1 MALNWAPVENGEIKE
16 TESQNSLK
24 NQSKTS
30 NNGMDK
36 DAFLQLLV
44 AQMQYQDPLEPTSN
58 TEYISQYAQF
68 SQVEQMQNMAAST
81 DLSRASSLVGEY
93 VYIKTQNSKGGS
105 DVVYGKVDYVV
116 YENNKAYLS
125 IDEALYSLDDL
136 DTVVD
141 KTYKDAY
148 DKAWNFAT
156 RMNKLPGVMG
166 IDMSNAREIDE
177 LAAIYKDMNDYE
189 KSFVAEDYVKA
200 LDKYVERLKVVRDA
214 AEKTAANDLTRR
226 VRVLPALEEITAE
239 DVKEIQALAN
249 IYEGL
254 SEDGKKLVDSDV
266 VETLNKYVERAT
278 ELSKEEKPAE
288 GDSGDGDPSEDGSTE
303 EA

>member
-1 MALNWAPVENGEIKE
+1 MALNWAPVENGQIKE

-148 DKAWNFAT
+148 DKAWNFAV

-200 LDKYVERLKVVRDA
+200 LNKYVERLKVVREA

-226 VRVLPALEEITAE
+226 VRILPALEEITEEHA
-239 DVKEIQALAN
+239 KEIQTLAN

-266 VETLNKYVERAT
+266 VETLNQYVERVAA
-278 ELSKEEKPAE
+278 LSKGEKPAE
-288 GDSGDGDPSEDGSTE
+288 GDPGDSDSSEGGSTE